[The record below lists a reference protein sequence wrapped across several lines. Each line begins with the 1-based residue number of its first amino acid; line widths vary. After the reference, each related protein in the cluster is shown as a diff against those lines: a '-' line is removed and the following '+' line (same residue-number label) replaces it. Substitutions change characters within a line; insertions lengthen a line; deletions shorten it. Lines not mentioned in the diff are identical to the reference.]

1 MNDPTVFR
9 RRRIA
14 AVVKDEVGRSP
25 RHPLSA
31 ARRARAR
38 LSEDPAMLA
47 LISLAALETAAAVAE
62 VRARGG
68 VRDEDGGWRFP
79 PPDVTA

>member
-1 MNDPTVFR
+1 VNDPNLFR

-31 ARRARAR
+31 ARRAHAR

-47 LISLAALETAAAVAE
+47 LISLAALETAAVME
-62 VRARGG
+62 VRVRGG

-79 PPDVTA
+79 PPDGAA

>member
-1 MNDPTVFR
+1 MNDPNVFR

-14 AVVKDEVGRSP
+14 AVVRDEVAYSP

-31 ARRARAR
+31 ARRAQAR

-47 LISLAALETAAAVAE
+47 LISLAALETAAVAE

-79 PPDVTA
+79 PPDGAA